1 MLPAKDHLDAPP
13 FPKLARQMKH
23 GGYMV
28 DLRSDTTT
36 RPTREMIEA
45 VAKVLADDTLADV
58 QLGEDKTV
66 AELEKKAASIIG
78 KEDAL
83 FMPSGTMGNLTAAF
97 AHKKGGFEIILD
109 SHSHM
114 GRTEH
119 GGIGVAAS
127 MHSIRIPSQKGE
139 MDLHALQ
146 KAVRAGIKREG
157 MPPALVCVE
166 TSHNHSGGYVPS
178 ESYMSDVKKIA
189 HEAGIPVHFDGARIF
204 NAAIVLGMPVSKVAS
219 YSDSVSFCLSKGLSA
234 PFGAMLAGDK
244 AFIARARTFRGVLGG
259 GMRQIGGMAAAALVA
274 LEKMPERLPED
285 HRRLQALW
293 NKVREFAPKL
303 VSEDMPQ
310 TNILFLRPRKET
322 GIAWQNALAEHGL
335 LAVAMGEQK
344 IRLVTHRHIT
354 DKDIDAAA
362 KSIAAVHKK
371 LGD

>member
-1 MLPAKDHLDAPP
+1 MI
-13 FPKLARQMKH
+13 
-23 GGYMV
+23 

-36 RPTREMIEA
+36 RPTEEMVAA
-45 VAKVLADDTLADV
+45 VAKALADDRLADV
-58 QLGEDKTV
+58 QLGEDATV
-66 AELEKKAASIIG
+66 AELEKKAATIIG
-78 KEDAL
+78 KEEAL

-97 AHKKGGFEIILD
+97 AHKKGGFEIIID

-127 MHSIRIPSQKGE
+127 MHAIRVPSQKGE
-139 MDLHALQ
+139 MDLQVLR
-146 KAVRAGIKREG
+146 KAVRAGLNREG
-157 MPPALVCVE
+157 MPPALICVE

-178 ESYMSDVKKIA
+178 EAYMAEVQTIA
-189 HEAGIPVHFDGARIF
+189 REAAIPVHFDGARIF
-204 NAAIVLGMPVSKVAS
+204 NAAIALGMPVSKVAS
-219 YSDSVSFCLSKGLSA
+219 YCDSVSFCLSKGLSA

-259 GMRQIGGMAAAALVA
+259 GMRQIGGMAAAGLIA
-274 LEKMPERLPED
+274 LEKMPARLAED
-285 HRRLQALW
+285 HLRLQALW
-293 NKVREFAPKL
+293 NAVRDFAPKL

-310 TNILFLRPRKET
+310 TNIMFLRPQNAT
-322 GIAWQNALAEHGL
+322 GLAWQNALAEHGL

-354 DKDIDAAA
+354 DEDIAGAA